1 MLFNFIGTQGAIR
14 REAHMPVAFHWAMS
28 WLLFFALC
36 IGITQLVFV
45 YNFIKTLHRKPA
57 KENEHLHKNSTGR
70 EGIVLSN
77 YSNSRWCSALR

>member
-36 IGITQLVFV
+36 IGITQLVFEKEK
-45 YNFIKTLHRKPA
+45 KTLHRKPA
-57 KENEHLHKNSTGR
+57 KDGLKENEHLHKNPTGMEIN
-70 EGIVLSN
+70 EGG
-77 YSNSRWCSALR
+77 